1 MAALMRQCG
10 ASEEQIAQARQ
21 ERGGADAPAADVVE
35 VWPEN
40 WSTWQFFLLVQTQ
53 WLFAPMGLS
62 GAVRVALN
70 YPGVE
75 SIARMRR
82 VGADELAHFVDGLG
96 VIELAVLAVDRDAA
110 QRAVASGNKGRKR

>member
-1 MAALMRQCG
+1 MAAVMRQCG
-10 ASEEQIAQARQ
+10 ASEEQIAQARR
-21 ERGGADAPAADVVE
+21 ERGGAEAPAADVVE